1 MTEVPNKH
9 RPLRSDYAAG
19 GGTRRRGRSKA
30 EATRNQTL
38 DDQLEQGLEES
49 FPGSDPVAVTQPPH
63 SPHDKG
69 KP

>member
-1 MTEVPNKH
+1 MSGQKRLSARAMKRKSGAKH
-9 RPLRSDYAAG
+9 RG
-19 GGTRRRGRSKA
+19 GNTEPTPKRHTTR
-30 EATRNQTL
+30 

-63 SPHDKG
+63 SPHDAR

>member
-1 MTEVPNKH
+1 MSGQARTSARTKKK
-9 RPLRSDYAAG
+9 
-19 GGTRRRGRSKA
+19 KA
-30 EATRNQTL
+30 ETTHRGGETEPTPRRHATL

-63 SPHDKG
+63 SQHDVR